1 MSIGRRNILVKHLP
15 KHSFVVRH
23 ASWKQLAVGQY
34 KYSVLFITFDTM
46 RAVEINTTIV
56 DGYVGLLNNLSTN
69 NKLDLISKLT
79 DSVKTDLTNK
89 KSSFKKAFGAFDSKK
104 TAEEII
110 EEIRNSR
117 VSTRQIEPF

>member
-1 MSIGRRNILVKHLP
+1 
-15 KHSFVVRH
+15 
-23 ASWKQLAVGQY
+23 
-34 KYSVLFITFDTM
+34 M

-89 KSSFKKAFGAFDSKK
+89 KSSFKNPLVPLTQKNLPKILLRKSV
-104 TAEEII
+104 TAE
-110 EEIRNSR
+110 
-117 VSTRQIEPF
+117 FLLDK